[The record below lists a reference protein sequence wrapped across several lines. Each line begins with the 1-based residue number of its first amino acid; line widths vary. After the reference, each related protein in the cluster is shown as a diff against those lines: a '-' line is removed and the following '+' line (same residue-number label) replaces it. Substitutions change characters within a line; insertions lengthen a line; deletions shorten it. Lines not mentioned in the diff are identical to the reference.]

1 MSGTNCSVAL
11 MLNEYFF
18 TVVFSCY
25 ALLDVGELP
34 LGGNGSSA
42 ENSSCCVSC
51 HLPSGFNFKSIICE

>member
-34 LGGNGSSA
+34 LGGNGSAA